1 MSQATLFGEYVE
13 SQIFT
18 VYHDESG
25 SYGNTK
31 WFYTGLFWINENYI
45 AEMCKDLKEIRDN
58 ENYYGE
64 IHFKEFQ
71 KSFEGEYGG
80 KTRVAKGWFNLWK
93 NKWSKKS
100 FFNVLAVDTK
110 HPMYE
115 SSRFPKEFHAYN
127 RFTLMAIKGGI
138 SWFFKDCSEIKLD
151 VYSDEKTRR
160 SEGAMPDGIKNDNF
174 ENYLKWQIEIQNE
187 NGPIVNIPED
197 VKCVKCPKKGPYAS
211 ENELLQLTDLLLG
224 SVSTAVEAK
233 ANRETKVWFGMQ
245 AAKVMKDIKLKP
257 WDQKF
262 KLHRKFSV
270 SYFPNEF
277 GNICD
282 DGPID
287 ILNILSDKQSSLTF
301 FLQ

>member
-1 MSQATLFGEYVE
+1 MPQTTLFGDHVE
-13 SQIFT
+13 SQDFN

-25 SYGNTK
+25 GYGTTK
-31 WFYTGLFWINENYI
+31 WVYTGLFWINENNI
-45 AEMCKDLKEIRDN
+45 AEICKDLEAIRQN

-71 KSFEGEYGG
+71 KSFEGEFSG
-80 KTRVAKGWFNLWK
+80 KTRVARDWFNLWK

-115 SSRFPKEFHAYN
+115 NSRFSKEFHAYN
-127 RFTLMAIKGGI
+127 RFTLMAIRGGV
-138 SWFFKDCSEIKLD
+138 SWFFNNYSEINLD
-151 VYSDEKTRR
+151 IYSDEKTRR
-160 SEGAMPDGIKNDNF
+160 SEEVIPDGVNTDNF
-174 ENYLKWQIEIQNE
+174 ENYLKWQIKIQKE
-187 NGPIVNIPED
+187 NVPIVHMPED

-245 AAKVMKDIKLKP
+245 AAKIMEDIRLKP

-262 KLHRKFSV
+262 KLHRKFSL
-270 SYFPNEF
+270 SYFPDEF
-277 GNICD
+277 GHIYE
-282 DGPID
+282 DGPI
-287 ILNILSDKQSSLTF
+287 NIVNISNKKQTTLIF
-301 FLQ
+301 F